1 VVVLAV
7 LPVLAAAVFLLPKAR
22 LQFLSEPEP
31 EKPNL
36 HILGIAPLKA
46 SPERDS
52 EILRDARRII
62 AAYPEVAFIY
72 STARLLEDDGTKT
85 PRRKAIISS
94 SSSGLRETGRLR
106 SWRTAKRDAGPRP
119 SSSKR

>member
-1 VVVLAV
+1 MRCRRECRWAGVVVLAV

-85 PRRKAIISS
+85 TAAE
-94 SSSGLRETGRLR
+94 GYHLFVELRPQGDWPAPIVENG
-106 SWRTAKRDAGPRP
+106 
-119 SSSKR
+119 